1 MTLLIAT
8 DGAGTEKSTGARG
21 WAWVSENGQYEYGRL
36 EDDLPTNVTELQ
48 AIARAILAFPE
59 SEDLHIVSDS
69 RSSVRR
75 IQEPHMYE
83 ETPELKMARQII
95 EMINQRSGSVE
106 LEWIRSHNGHQLN
119 GRADR
124 LAKKGVKLSRPGE
137 MVSENSPR

>member
-8 DGAGTEKSTGARG
+8 DGAGTGKSTGARG
-21 WAWVSENGQYEYGRL
+21 WAWVAEDGQCEYGRL
-36 EDDLPTNVTELQ
+36 EDDLPTNMTELQ

-59 SEDLHIVSDS
+59 SDDLHIVSDS

-83 ETPELKMARQII
+83 ETPELETARQII
-95 EMINQRSGSVE
+95 EIIDQRSGSVE

-119 GRADR
+119 SRADR
-124 LAKKGVKLSRPGE
+124 LAKEGVKLSRPGE
-137 MVSENSPR
+137 TVSGNPPC